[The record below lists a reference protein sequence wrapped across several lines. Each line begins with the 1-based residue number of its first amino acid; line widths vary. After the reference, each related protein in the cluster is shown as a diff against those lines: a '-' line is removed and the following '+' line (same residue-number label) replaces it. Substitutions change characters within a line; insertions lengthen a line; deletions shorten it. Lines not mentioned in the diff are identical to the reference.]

1 VRALRKLS
9 RLGCFGTLCALG
21 KFAVL
26 IAWHSF
32 AIRTIATI
40 AVATTTT
47 TTTTWRIFAILD
59 GAAFSLWREQIRL
72 NRIVVKTSYWCG

>member
-32 AIRTIATI
+32 AIRTVATI
-40 AVATTTT
+40 TVATAAATTAT
-47 TTTTWRIFAILD
+47 RCIFAILD
-59 GAAFSLWREQIRL
+59 GAAFSLW
-72 NRIVVKTSYWCG
+72 

>member
-1 VRALRKLS
+1 MRALRKLS
-9 RLGCFGTLCALG
+9 RLGTLCTLS

-26 IAWHSF
+26 IARHSL